1 MISLGHF
8 WVISLGHFWVLFS
21 RLFLNILTAAGG
33 ENAVVVQLTEEQ
45 LQLLISAEH
54 LTHEVIKT
62 HQQSSLNE
70 IAPEMRSSAVIS
82 GMKAAYYVNLGTCV
96 HLCAYFKLNFSYI
109 SDGSLTGSDCC
120 NPHTVLK
127 RDFSPPSLR
136 NSHAAAAVSA
146 AIVSG
151 PATAT
156 PAPDCGDIEAAP
168 RERSGERPQG
178 SPVHLRRLRG
188 FFPKIGKI

>member
-82 GMKAAYYVNLGTCV
+82 GMKAAYFVNLGTCV
-96 HLCAYFKLNFSYI
+96 HLCAYFKLNFSNI
-109 SDGSLTGSDCC
+109 SDQSLTSSDCC
-120 NPHTVLK
+120 NPHPDESKVRPTVQPIKKRKKQSVCQFAGQPTDRQKILVCWSVGWPVGDPKERKMLK
-127 RDFSPPSLR
+127 
-136 NSHAAAAVSA
+136 
-146 AIVSG
+146 
-151 PATAT
+151 T
-156 PAPDCGDIEAAP
+156 
-168 RERSGERPQG
+168 G
-178 SPVHLRRLRG
+178 SDRR
-188 FFPKIGKI
+188 